1 MVLVTPTLF
10 LISAALLLVPA
21 ALTSLA
27 SADTPPQPANLQA
40 LDEADVTAASWNQA
54 HLRLRE
60 LADRCSPTLGPI
72 SPYMSIALLLLGLLS
87 LGLVNS
93 QFHGRRN
100 ALSLPSVG
108 LGLFT
113 MVFFTAASYFLFAAL
128 APDCAAG
135 VPTTTGQLAPSTVKW
150 MASSSSPVFTVPAS
164 ADFGMNVLPNVKDP
178 DAVDPQHVCP
188 GYKATN
194 VENTASG
201 FTADLRLAGQA
212 CNVYGNDI
220 EDLTLLVKF
229 QTADRIHLQIQPRY
243 MGPQNESWFLLP
255 EVLVPSPPDTS
266 FPIADHPLEVSWSNE
281 PSFWFSVTRKDNGD
295 TLFTTEGRALVFEDQ
310 FFEFGSPLPENYNLY
325 GLGETIHGFRLG
337 NNLTSKPPPPP
348 NHPPNPHQ
356 PSPSGTLFNSDVGD
370 VPDANLYGSHPL
382 YLDTRYFSQ
391 SASGALTY
399 TAHPTDRSAQYRA
412 FTHGVYLRN
421 VHAQEVLLRPSGL
434 TWRAIGGTIDLYVY
448 AGPGATDV
456 IAAYQRSA
464 AGLPAM
470 QQYWTLGYHQCRW
483 GYQNWTVLQGVVDGF
498 ERAGI
503 PLETV
508 WGELICSALLWGGDA
523 DVGQLILII

>member
-1 MVLVTPTLF
+1 MALATPTL
-10 LISAALLLVPA
+10 LLVSA
-21 ALTSLA
+21 SLVSLA
-27 SADTPPQPANLQA
+27 SADTSPQPANLQA
-40 LDEADVTAASWNQA
+40 LDEADVTATSWNQA

-93 QFHGRRN
+93 QVYGRRN

-113 MVFFTAASYFLFAAL
+113 MVFFTAASYFLFATFAS
-128 APDCAAG
+128 DCAAG
-135 VPTTTGQLAPSTVKW
+135 VPTTAGKLSPSTVQW

-201 FTADLRLAGQA
+201 FTADLRLAGPA
-212 CNVYGNDI
+212 CNVYGNDV

-229 QTADRIHLQIQPRY
+229 QAADRIHLQIQPRY
-243 MGPQNESWFLLP
+243 MGPQNESWFVLP

-266 FPIADHPLEVSWSNE
+266 FPIADHPLEVSWSNK

-295 TLFTTEGRALVFEDQ
+295 TLFTTEGKSLVFEDQ

-337 NNLTSKPPPPP
+337 NNLTSKSTPTPTIFKLIPTPPAL
-348 NHPPNPHQ
+348 
-356 PSPSGTLFNSDVGD
+356 GTLFNSDVGD
-370 VPDANLYGSHPL
+370 VPSANLYGSHPL

-391 SASGALTY
+391 LPSGALTY
-399 TAHPTDRSAQYRA
+399 TAHPTDRSAQYRSY
-412 FTHGVYLRN
+412 THGVYLRN

-448 AGPGATDV
+448 AGPSATDV

-483 GYQNWTVLQGVVDGF
+483 GYGNWTVLQGVVDGF

-508 WGELICSALLWGGDA
+508 WGEYLPTYLSWCCWDWGGC
-523 DVGQLILII
+523 